1 MAEPKKRL
9 AKRAPDDAPD
19 DPLVAHLAAFFAARP
34 LSLETHLCV
43 ALSGGCDS
51 VVLLHAL
58 GQLIRRKKILARLS
72 ALHVHH
78 GLSPQADA
86 WADFC
91 EGFCA
96 QQAIPLEV
104 VRVSVPRASGAG
116 LEAAARRARYAV
128 FSASPADALLLAH
141 HRDDQAETVLL
152 NLLRGA
158 GVAGAAAM
166 LPERAS
172 THGPRL
178 LRPLLEWPRAHL
190 NAYAKTHD
198 LPWIEDESND
208 DLHFRRNFLRH
219 EILPKMSE
227 KFASAP
233 SALARAARHFAEAA
247 TLLDELAALDRQ
259 NAAASSG
266 RLQLAALK
274 ALSPARAR
282 NLLRS
287 EWLRAGFQ
295 APSTRWLEEALRQ
308 LAATNADSETCVETT
323 EGRLQLYRGE
333 LYFLPQTSA
342 AATRS
347 AQAWAGETRLSWGQ
361 GSLSLLPV
369 IGLGVARR
377 WLVEGEVFIHPRQGG
392 ERLQPDAKRPRR
404 SVRKLC
410 QDLAIP
416 PWQRAQLPFLWCA
429 GRLLWVAGLGVDAE
443 FACAPGEDGLLL
455 TWTAGESAE

>member
-86 WADFC
+86 WAIFCQDFC
-91 EGFCA
+91 ARE
-96 QQAIPLEV
+96 AIPLEV

-190 NAYAKTHD
+190 TAYVKTHD

-227 KFASAP
+227 KFASALISP
-233 SALARAARHFAEAA
+233 NFAYLHDWCSQRKIHFQDNEDLIHKTEVLAQLQKEVAAINK
-247 TLLDELAALDRQ
+247 TLGEHEEIKRFRLVSDEWTPQ
-259 NAAASSG
+259 SG
-266 RLQLAALK
+266 E
-274 ALSPARAR
+274 LSPTLKLKR
-282 NLLRS
+282 NYV
-287 EWLRAGFQ
+287 
-295 APSTRWLEEALRQ
+295 
-308 LAATNADSETCVETT
+308 AAKYKTIIDEIYSVSKSQPG
-323 EGRLQLYRGE
+323 GRFR
-333 LYFLPQTSA
+333 LPKINLNFDIN
-342 AATRS
+342 
-347 AQAWAGETRLSWGQ
+347 EFIKRL
-361 GSLSLLPV
+361 
-369 IGLGVARR
+369 
-377 WLVEGEVFIHPRQGG
+377 
-392 ERLQPDAKRPRR
+392 
-404 SVRKLC
+404 KL
-410 QDLAIP
+410 
-416 PWQRAQLPFLWCA
+416 
-429 GRLLWVAGLGVDAE
+429 
-443 FACAPGEDGLLL
+443 
-455 TWTAGESAE
+455 